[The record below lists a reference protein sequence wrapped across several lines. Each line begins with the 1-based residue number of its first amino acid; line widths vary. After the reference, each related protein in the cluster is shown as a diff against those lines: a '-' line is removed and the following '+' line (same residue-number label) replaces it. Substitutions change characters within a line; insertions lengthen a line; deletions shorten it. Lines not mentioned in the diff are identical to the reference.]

1 MAHRVISDDAFLE
14 IALDLFRTYGFEGV
28 SLKMLSDKTG
38 LEKASLY
45 YRYPAGKDQ
54 IVTTVAESVAAW
66 FESNIF
72 DLLNGTGTPRARI
85 SLVAERFKEFYLN
98 GAKAS
103 ILDVLSIQSGPEELR
118 VVLRKMTQT
127 WVDAFT
133 KIATESC
140 LDAVDARLRAEEALI
155 RIEGSLIFARTVGS
169 GAVFERTLKFLP
181 DLLSLT

>member
-1 MAHRVISDDAFLE
+1 M
-14 IALDLFRTYGFEGV
+14 
-28 SLKMLSDKTG
+28 
-38 LEKASLY
+38 
-45 YRYPAGKDQ
+45 
-54 IVTTVAESVAAW
+54 
-66 FESNIF
+66 
-72 DLLNGTGTPRARI
+72 
-85 SLVAERFKEFYLN
+85 KEFYLN

-103 ILDVLSIQSGPEELR
+103 VLDVLSIQSGPEELR

-133 KIATESC
+133 KIATESG